1 MSGMLRVDEKTLV
14 NGRDVDLHQVVDVF
28 DLAKLFSVSLVAS
41 LVLRQ

>member
-1 MSGMLRVDEKTLV
+1 MSGVLRVDEETLV

-28 DLAKLFSVSLVAS
+28 DLAQLFSVSLVAS